1 MERDTAGRPA
11 SGAQI
16 DVPDLVGIAM
26 VREMGAMMAGIILEF
41 LVLPRMIA
49 LILMMPLLVLYADFV
64 GILGGA
70 AVGLVS

>member
-1 MERDTAGRPA
+1 MERDTAGRAA

-16 DVPDLVGIAM
+16 YVADLVGIAM
-26 VREMGAMMAGIILEF
+26 VREMGAMMADIILVF

-49 LILMMPLLVLYADFV
+49 LILMIPLLVLYADFV